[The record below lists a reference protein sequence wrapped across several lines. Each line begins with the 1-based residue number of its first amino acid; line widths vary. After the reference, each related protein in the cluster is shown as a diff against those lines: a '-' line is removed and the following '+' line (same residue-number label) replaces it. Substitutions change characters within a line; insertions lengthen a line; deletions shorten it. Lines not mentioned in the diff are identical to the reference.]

1 MPRGGKR
8 VGAGRKGGS
17 TDRKLRKISVQEI
30 MDRVGTGPDKMPLPF
45 LLAVMHAPP
54 EEQSGVKMSERIQ
67 CAIAAA
73 PYCHAR
79 YSSIEIK
86 TESRSTISVQSELAA
101 ALRDLAEVARM
112 REIGPVLDGEVLE
125 PGTRPDTLSE
135 PDIMSTAQDQ
145 PDIVTAGHFVHDADD
160 GPDIL
165 STHTEG
171 EGEDFDEA
179 EEDGAERPEN

>member
-54 EEQSGVKMSERIQ
+54 EEESGVKMSERIQ

-125 PGTRPDTLSE
+125 PGTQPDTLSNV
-135 PDIMSTAQDQ
+135 QDR
-145 PDIVTAGHFVHDADD
+145 PDIVTTGHFVHDADD

-171 EGEDFDEA
+171 EGENLEEA

>member
-54 EEQSGVKMSERIQ
+54 EEESGVKMSERIQ

-125 PGTRPDTLSE
+125 PGTQPDTLSK
-135 PDIMSTAQDQ
+135 

-171 EGEDFDEA
+171 EGENLEEA